1 MTFSL
6 GTAANTATCACVSP
20 RRLRAL
26 RSVLP
31 KRCSSV
37 SVSMYRILYLPD
49 QMSSFRYISGRIGD
63 AGRDEALG
71 AQPAG
76 IAVAAGPAPL
86 VGLRSEEH
94 TSELQSL
101 MRNSYS

>member
-76 IAVAAGPAPL
+76 IAVGAGPAPL
-86 VGLRSEEH
+86 VGLGAGHGLREIH
-94 TSELQSL
+94 AK
-101 MRNSYS
+101 